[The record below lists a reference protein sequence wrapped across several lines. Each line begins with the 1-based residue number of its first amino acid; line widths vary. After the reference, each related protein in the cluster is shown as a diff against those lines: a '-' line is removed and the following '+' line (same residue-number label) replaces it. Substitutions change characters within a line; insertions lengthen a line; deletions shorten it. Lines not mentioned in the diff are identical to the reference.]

1 MLLQFIRGTFQQ
13 KPQMFFCFSCLIDF
27 LRSRAEE
34 NATYA
39 ADYSLYIQ
47 TIGISGPVSSPR
59 GGFGG
64 LSLPDYAPSPHKV
77 KYETL

>member
-47 TIGISGPVSSPR
+47 TISISGPVSSPR
-59 GGFGG
+59 GSLVG
-64 LSLPDYAPSPHKV
+64 LASQTMLQVPTK
-77 KYETL
+77 